1 MGCTKLLQK
10 GVPLPDIMHLVG
22 WKDFDSV
29 RRYMGL
35 LTHSRIGGGRRG
47 GLGLNFRLYV
57 GDPTF
62 DNVFFFGTCIKGSVG
77 QV

>member
-47 GLGLNFRLYV
+47 GLGLNLRLMLV
-57 GDPTF
+57 ILPLTTSF
-62 DNVFFFGTCIKGSVG
+62 SSERASKGV
-77 QV
+77 